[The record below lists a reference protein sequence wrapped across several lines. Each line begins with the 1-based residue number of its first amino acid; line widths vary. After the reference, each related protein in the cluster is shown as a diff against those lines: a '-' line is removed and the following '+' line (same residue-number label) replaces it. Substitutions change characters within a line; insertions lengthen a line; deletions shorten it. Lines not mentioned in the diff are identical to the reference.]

1 MATTVPE
8 LTLTRAE
15 VAVGSAATFRETI
28 NTNFSTYKTQLETQ
42 LNTKVKTAIDE
53 LQAKVGDWNTS
64 TLGSIT
70 TFATS
75 GWQSSWPTTLSGF
88 IGTSYPW
95 NTYGSLTD
103 IIGTGWAKST
113 YGNIS
118 TRLGGAKSGRKVFI
132 SYNSISGD
140 VSAVRSLAVANDL
153 ICEVYS
159 VT

>member
-15 VAVGSAATFRETI
+15 VAVGSAARFRETI

-75 GWQSSWPTTLSGF
+75 GWQASWPKTLSGF
-88 IGTSYPW
+88 IGTNYPW
-95 NTYGSLTD
+95 STYGSLTS
-103 IIGTGWAKST
+103 ILGTSWAKGT
-113 YGNIS
+113 YGDIG
-118 TRLGGAKSGRKVFI
+118 TRLGGAKSGRRVFI
-132 SYNSISGD
+132 SYNATSGD
-140 VSAVRSLAVANDL
+140 VSAVRSLAVAGDL
-153 ICEVYS
+153 ICEVYK
-159 VT
+159 V

>member
-75 GWQSSWPTTLSGF
+75 GWQTAWPKTLSGF
-88 IGTSYPW
+88 IGTNYPW
-95 NTYGSLTD
+95 STYGSLTS
-103 IIGTGWAKST
+103 IIGTGWVKST
-113 YGNIS
+113 YGDIS
-118 TRLGGAKSGRKVFI
+118 TRLGGAKSGRRVYI

-140 VSAVRSLAVANDL
+140 VNAVRGLAVANDL
-153 ICEVYS
+153 ICEVYT
-159 VT
+159 V